1 MVYFKSES
9 CQEFV
14 KLTLKH
20 DVWLTITISFISL
33 LNEIRAITFIFN
45 EKQSINHSPFNWKR
59 LLRESLNHSFF
70 SFFLGV
76 AESNV
81 F

>member
-33 LNEIRAITFIFN
+33 LNEIRVITFIFN
-45 EKQSINHSPFNWKR
+45 EKQSINHSPFNWNIP
-59 LLRESLNHSFF
+59 LRESLNHSSF
-70 SFFLGV
+70 SLFLGV